1 MERLFI
7 SNTAAFPLLLMRR
20 SRNKKIKACFYSK
33 TLASPNRNLREF
45 SFSAGL
51 ASSLSPAGD
60 NIARFLAL
68 RHGDWGYVRGS
79 APKTPAGNF
88 TVLNRRASPCRAHRS
103 FRTAPSGRCF
113 GHRPRSPLALCTFH
127 FYSKACGRAS
137 FYSKIRFPRDTQFR
151 RGRIP
156 SRRRAH

>member
-1 MERLFI
+1 M
-7 SNTAAFPLLLMRR
+7 FPLQKRR
-20 SRNKKIKACFYSK
+20 SRNKKIKACCNSK

-45 SFSAGL
+45 SFPFGL

-103 FRTAPSGRCF
+103 FRTAPPGRCF
-113 GHRPRSPLALCTFH
+113 GHWPRSPPVPPGFSSKPCNAVSSSALCANIARLLR
-127 FYSKACGRAS
+127 ACGR
-137 FYSKIRFPRDTQFR
+137 
-151 RGRIP
+151 RGSGYVRGSAP
-156 SRRRAH
+156 KTPAGT

>member
-1 MERLFI
+1 ML
-7 SNTAAFPLLLMRR
+7 PLQKRR
-20 SRNKKIKACFYSK
+20 SRNKKIKACCNSK

-45 SFSAGL
+45 SFPFGL